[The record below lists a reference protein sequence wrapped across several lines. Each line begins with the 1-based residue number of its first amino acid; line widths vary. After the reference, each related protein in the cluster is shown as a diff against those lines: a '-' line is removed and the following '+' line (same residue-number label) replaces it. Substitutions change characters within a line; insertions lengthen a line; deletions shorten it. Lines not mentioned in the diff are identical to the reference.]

1 MAGEGYNGWTNYPTW
16 AVALWLGN
24 DEETQRDVEHIAAAW
39 NILTRDEGGTLSELA
54 DEIARYVDELTEIE
68 SVRQQASL
76 ASDLLGAAL
85 GNVDWHALA
94 RAYSAQLADEA
105 ELARRQRRYLDRL
118 ARR

>member
-1 MAGEGYNGWTNYPTW
+1 MTGDGYNGWPTYETW

-39 NILTRDEGGTLSELA
+39 NILSGDEGGTLAELA
-54 DEIARYVDELTEIE
+54 DEIARYVDDLTEIE
-68 SVRQQASL
+68 SVRQRASL

-85 GNVDWHALA
+85 SDVDWQALA
-94 RAYSAQLADEA
+94 RAYAAELADEA